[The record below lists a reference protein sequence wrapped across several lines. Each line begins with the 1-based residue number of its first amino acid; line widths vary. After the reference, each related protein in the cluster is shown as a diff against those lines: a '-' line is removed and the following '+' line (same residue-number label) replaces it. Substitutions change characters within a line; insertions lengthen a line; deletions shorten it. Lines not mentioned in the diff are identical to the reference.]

1 MKKGKLWLIHVFC
14 KILDSY
20 PVSVK
25 FWIVYLVFVYLMRKS
40 CNKTH
45 FSMIYV
51 VWPLFPR
58 FLVVSVIKRPLKM
71 KLGVF

>member
-1 MKKGKLWLIHVFC
+1 MKKEKLWFIHAFY

-25 FWIVYLVFVYLMRKS
+25 FRIVYSVSVYVMRKS

-45 FSMIYV
+45 FYMIYV
-51 VWPLFPR
+51 VWQLFPR
-58 FLVVSVIKRPLKM
+58 FLVVSVIKRPLEM
-71 KLGVF
+71 ELRLF